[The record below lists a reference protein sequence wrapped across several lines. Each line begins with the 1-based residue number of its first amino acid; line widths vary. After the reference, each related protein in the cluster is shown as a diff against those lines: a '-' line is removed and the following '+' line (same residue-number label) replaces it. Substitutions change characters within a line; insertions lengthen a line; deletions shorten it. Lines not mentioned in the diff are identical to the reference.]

1 MSNEHVVSMK
11 EHCLNVIEEVFEPA
25 MDWLSDTVM
34 SSEFQNDIKEFNC
47 QESGPYLVPVTFS
60 GVESPLKAIKF
71 FFINVDESV
80 IFAYTLDVCDHF
92 QIKFDMFASSFNELG
107 ERLKS
112 DETRSEMKKS
122 LIAQLD
128 KEEFAQLLNDYKFEE

>member
-11 EHCLNVIEEVFEPA
+11 EHCLNVIDAVFEPT

-34 SSEFQNDIKEFNC
+34 SSEFRNDIKEFNC
-47 QESGPYLVPVTFS
+47 QESGPYLIPATFR

-80 IFAYTLDVCDHF
+80 IFAYTLVCGHF

-112 DETRSEMKKS
+112 DETRSDIKRV
-122 LIAQLD
+122 
-128 KEEFAQLLNDYKFEE
+128 LLPNLTRRSSHNC